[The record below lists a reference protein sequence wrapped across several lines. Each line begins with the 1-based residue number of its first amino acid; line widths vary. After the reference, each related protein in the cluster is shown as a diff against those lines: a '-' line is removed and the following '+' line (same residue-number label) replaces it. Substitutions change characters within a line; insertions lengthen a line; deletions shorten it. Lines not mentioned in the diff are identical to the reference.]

1 MMKYLNFR
9 LLLLLV
15 LGMDLSF
22 CSWAQND
29 STIMISKMKATA
41 DDYVALLK
49 AEGYMNFSYDLSV
62 LKDETYD
69 FHVILYHYSK
79 DSLNNPYK
87 QEIILCEKNRTMIDE
102 FKRDDPEKLKAKAI
116 DPEHGVYSRFDKLAI
131 GFTPANDSTRMA
143 YFLLNNSW
151 VTWNKIKLA
160 GSLDPVSHKMVRTYQ
175 TYPFHPSTFEV
186 NKFIPLCALVSFWY
200 EPLIN
205 GWRCCGKSVLD
216 PDLSNDQLK
225 RSPNYYI
232 IGVEFYKRK
241 LQ

>member
-1 MMKYLNFR
+1 MKNLITTIILALSTMM
-9 LLLLLV
+9 
-15 LGMDLSF
+15 
-22 CSWAQND
+22 CWAQND
-29 STIMISKMKATA
+29 STIMISKMESTEA
-41 DDYVALLK
+41 DYVALLR
-49 AEGYMNFSYDLSV
+49 AEGYMNYSYDLSV

-69 FHVILYHYSK
+69 FHVILLHYCK

-87 QEIILCEKNRTMIDE
+87 KEVILCEKNRTMIDE
-102 FKRDDPEKLKAKAI
+102 FKKDDPEKLKAKAI
-116 DPEHGVYSRFDKLAI
+116 DPEHGVYRRVDKLSI

-151 VTWNKIKLA
+151 TWNKIKLA

-175 TYPFHPSTFEV
+175 TYTFHPSTFEV

-232 IGVEFYKRK
+232 MGVEFYKRK
-241 LQ
+241 E